1 MEPVRREERS
11 VRRKEK
17 VETIETPHTS
27 HLTPHGTLYIVATPI
42 GNLED
47 MTFRAVRI
55 LKEVDLIAAEDTRH
69 SRKLLSHFGITKPLT
84 SYFDHNK
91 TLKGE
96 SLLAR
101 LRDGASVAL
110 ISDAGT
116 PCISDPGYQ
125 LVRDAVAAGITV
137 VPGASA
143 TVAALSASGLPTD
156 AFTFAGFLPNRQ
168 GNRRERLAELKDEGR
183 VVVFYE
189 APHRLRAALADLRE
203 VCGDRQ
209 VVIARELTKLYE
221 EFVRGSV
228 TEVLASFAE
237 REVKGEIVLLVAP
250 SADTPAEVDPDDL
263 LKRHIT
269 DPTLS
274 FRDMVSRVAAETGL
288 PRSEIYARALALRK
302 NISSASVRR
311 R

>member
-1 MEPVRREERS
+1 MSSGV
-11 VRRKEK
+11 
-17 VETIETPHTS
+17 
-27 HLTPHGTLYIVATPI
+27 LYIVATPI

-69 SRKLLSHFGITKPLT
+69 SRKLLNHLGIVKHLT

-96 SLLAR
+96 YLLDR

-137 VPGASA
+137 VPIPGASA
-143 TVAALSASGLPTD
+143 MVAALSASGLTTD
-156 AFTFAGFLPNRQ
+156 SFTFAGFLPSRQ
-168 GNRRERLAELKDEGR
+168 GKRRERLSQLKDEGR

-189 APHRLRAALADLRE
+189 APHRLIAALTDLRE

-209 VVIARELTKLYE
+209 IVVARELTKLYE
-221 EFVRGSV
+221 EFIRGSV
-228 TEVLASFAE
+228 TEALASFAE
-237 REVKGEIVLLVAP
+237 REVKGEVVLLVAP
-250 SADTPAEVDPDDL
+250 AVEAPLAIDPDANLARYLADES
-263 LKRHIT
+263 
-269 DPTLS
+269 LS
-274 FRDMVSRVAAETGL
+274 FRDAVDRVAQESSL
-288 PRSEIYARALALRK
+288 PRREVYARALVLREEK
-302 NISSASVRR
+302 GL
-311 R
+311 

>member
-1 MEPVRREERS
+1 VS
-11 VRRKEK
+11 FG
-17 VETIETPHTS
+17 I
-27 HLTPHGTLYIVATPI
+27 LYIVATPL

-69 SRKLLSHFGITKPLT
+69 SRRLLTHFGIAKPLT

-96 SLLAR
+96 YLLDR
-101 LRDGASVAL
+101 LREGASVAL

-137 VPGASA
+137 VPIPGVSA
-143 TVAALSASGLPTD
+143 TVTALSASGLPTD
-156 AFTFAGFLPNRQ
+156 SFTFAGFLPNRQ
-168 GNRRERLAELKDEGR
+168 GKRRERLAQLKDEGR
-183 VVVFYE
+183 VVVYYE
-189 APHRLRAALADLRE
+189 APHRLRATLADLRE

-209 VVIARELTKLYE
+209 VVVARELTKIHE

-228 TEVLASFAE
+228 TEVMARFAD
-237 REVKGEIVLLVAP
+237 REVKGEVVLLVAP
-250 SADTPAEVDPDDL
+250 SVEISPVVDPEVILTRYLSDES
-263 LKRHIT
+263 
-269 DPTLS
+269 LS
-274 FRDMVSRVAAETGL
+274 FRDAVDRAARDSGL
-288 PRSEIYARALALRK
+288 PRREVYARALALREGT
-302 NISSASVRR
+302 SPQTA
-311 R
+311 

>member
-1 MEPVRREERS
+1 M
-11 VRRKEK
+11 
-17 VETIETPHTS
+17 TA
-27 HLTPHGTLYIVATPI
+27 TLYILATPI

-47 MTFRAVRI
+47 MTFRAVRT

-69 SRKLLSHFGITKPLT
+69 SRKLLSHFGIAKPLT

-137 VPGASA
+137 VPLPGASA

-168 GNRRERLAELKDEGR
+168 GKRRERLAELKDEGR

-209 VVIARELTKLYE
+209 VVLARELTKLYE

-228 TEVLASFAE
+228 TEVLASFAD

-250 SADTPAEVDPDDL
+250 AEKVTTSIDPDAILARFLADES
-263 LKRHIT
+263 
-269 DPTLS
+269 LS
-274 FRDMVSRVAAETGL
+274 LRDAVDRAAQESGL
-288 PRSEIYARALALRK
+288 PRREVYARALVLREG
-302 NISSASVRR
+302 VRQ
-311 R
+311 